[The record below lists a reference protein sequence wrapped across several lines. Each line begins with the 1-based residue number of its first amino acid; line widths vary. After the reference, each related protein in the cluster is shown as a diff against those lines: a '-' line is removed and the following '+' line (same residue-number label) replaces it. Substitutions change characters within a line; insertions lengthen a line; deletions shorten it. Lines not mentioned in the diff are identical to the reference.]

1 MLKVTSGLNKN
12 VISIAN
18 LIKTGVLV
26 VFDEIGVLC
35 VLVALVLHTVLVPP
49 VSLDVMHVCF
59 MSFMLLFHG
68 WFRNLFALA
77 EQHHIANKNWSAAN
91 KTIPASFEFVKYLET
106 AVTDP

>member
-35 VLVALVLHTVLVPP
+35 VLVASSAIVSLVSHTVLVPP
-49 VSLDVMHVCF
+49 VSLDAMHVCF

-68 WFRNLFALA
+68 
-77 EQHHIANKNWSAAN
+77 
-91 KTIPASFEFVKYLET
+91 
-106 AVTDP
+106 